1 MTGGTT
7 GEHIIITSTNTGRKG
22 LTRFFSPSRSRR
34 SDCQATDRD
43 YVNLMPPD
51 GTAREE
57 LTRPDLAATIPA
69 QEEGLAVDIAVP
81 TAVQLPPTW
90 LPATFRALRHRNYRL
105 YFFGQLISL
114 VGTWVQTAALMWLAY
129 KLTGESRWP
138 AWIMAAQILPTFFLG
153 GVGGLLADRLPK
165 RGLII
170 GTQAALLVLALL
182 LALLVMTRKVGPWQL
197 LAINAASGLVN
208 ALDLPARLTFV
219 MDMVG
224 RGDLPN
230 AVALNSLVFNAA
242 RLIGPLFASAL
253 LVLGPGPCFLV
264 NALSYVAVL
273 AALVCMH
280 VVESTN
286 AGDSSTGSTISAAI
300 SYITNRPGLALLF
313 LLTAV
318 VSVFGWPFQSLLP
331 ALAEKRLGLDKE
343 SYGLMLS
350 GAGLGA
356 LLAALIVATFT
367 TRSRRR
373 LFLTSGIVVVVI
385 GLLGLSAADKL
396 LLAVVCC
403 SLVGCGM
410 ILFLTTGQAIVQLS
424 AAPDNR
430 GRIMG
435 FYAMV
440 VSGAAPL
447 GNVLVGPAADRWG
460 VAEVLLVQ
468 GLACATAAV
477 GVLGFLPLW
486 KRFANGRLSR

>member
-1 MTGGTT
+1 
-7 GEHIIITSTNTGRKG
+7 
-22 LTRFFSPSRSRR
+22 
-34 SDCQATDRD
+34 
-43 YVNLMPPD
+43 MPQD

-57 LTRPDLAATIPA
+57 LVRALPA
-69 QEEGLAVDIAVP
+69 QEEGLAVDIAEP
-81 TAVQLPPTW
+81 AQVQVPPTW
-90 LPATFRALRHRNYRL
+90 LPVTFRALRHRNYRL

-129 KLTGESRWP
+129 DLTKESRWP

-153 GVGGLLADRLPK
+153 GIGGLLADRLPK

-170 GTQAALLVLALL
+170 GTQTALLVLALL
-182 LALLVMTRKVGPWQL
+182 LALLVMTREVAPWQL
-197 LAINAASGLVN
+197 LVVNAASGLVN

-242 RLIGPLFASAL
+242 RLVGPLVASAL

-264 NALSYVAVL
+264 NALSYLAVL
-273 AALVCMH
+273 VALLCMH
-280 VVESTN
+280 VVETASASTI
-286 AGDSSTGSTISAAI
+286 SMGSTIGAAI
-300 SYITNRPGLALLF
+300 VYITSRPGLALLF

-356 LLAALIVATFT
+356 LMAALIVATFT
-367 TRSRRR
+367 SRSRRR
-373 LFLTSGIVVVVI
+373 LFLTAGIVVVVI
-385 GLLGLSAADKL
+385 GLLGLSATDRLAP
-396 LLAVVCC
+396 AVVCC

-424 AAPDNR
+424 AGPDNR

-447 GNVLVGPAADRWG
+447 GNLIVGPAADRWG
-460 VAEVLLVQ
+460 VARVLLVQ
-468 GLACATAAV
+468 GLACAVAAV
-477 GVLGFLPLW
+477 GVLALLPLW
-486 KRFANGRLSR
+486 KRFARGSAGR